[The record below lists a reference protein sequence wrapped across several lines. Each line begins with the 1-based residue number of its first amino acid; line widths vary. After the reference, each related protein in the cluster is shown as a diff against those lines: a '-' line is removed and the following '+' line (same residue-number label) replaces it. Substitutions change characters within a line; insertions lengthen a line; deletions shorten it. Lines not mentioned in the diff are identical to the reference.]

1 MSQRRGRLVATAA
14 TAALVALAPALGAA
28 QEAGDGTL
36 PRTPWGRPEIQGIW
50 TSSTY
55 TPLERPDNL
64 ADQAE
69 LSEEELAELNSL
81 LTAEGVDPLRARGV
95 LAAETE
101 AERLER
107 MRQTQENIHYD
118 NSIWLREPQPRR
130 LSTRRTSL
138 IVDPPDGRVP
148 PLVPS
153 AREREALRRAESR
166 WLVHN
171 IDPQSFD
178 SHETRTLQERC
189 LVWRH
194 EGPPMLPPSYNDL
207 TQILQTE
214 DYVVIMQEMRENDA
228 RIIPLDG
235 RPHLPPS
242 VREWSGDSR
251 GRWEGDTLVVES
263 TNFNDKVHFH
273 GSSSGLRVLERF
285 TRLDDETI
293 RYEFT
298 VEDPTAW
305 VRPWSVE
312 YPLMK
317 REGPLYEYACHE
329 GNHDA
334 RHILEVARNLDKAR
348 AERAAAAETGNR
360 GKAVR

>member
-1 MSQRRGRLVATAA
+1 MSQRRGRFVAAA
-14 TAALVALAPALGAA
+14 VTMAVAALVPAPGAG
-28 QEAGDGTL
+28 QEADDGAL
-36 PRTPWGRPEIQGIW
+36 PRTSWGHPLLQGIW

-55 TPLERPDNL
+55 TPLERPENL

-69 LSEEELAELNSL
+69 LSEEELAELNTL
-81 LTAEGVDPLRARGV
+81 LTAEGVDPLRARSV

-118 NSIWLREPQPRR
+118 NSVWLREPQPRR
-130 LSTRRTSL
+130 LTTRRTSL
-138 IVDPPDGRVP
+138 IVDPPDGRIP
-148 PLVPS
+148 PLVAS
-153 AREREALRRAESR
+153 RQEYEALRRADSR
-166 WLVHN
+166 WLVYN

-207 TQILQTE
+207 LQILQTE
-214 DYVVIMQEMRENDA
+214 HYVVIMQEMRENDA

-251 GRWEGDTLVVES
+251 GRWEGDTLVVET
-263 TNFNDKVHFH
+263 TNFNDKVHFN
-273 GSSSGLRVLERF
+273 GSSVGLHVVERF
-285 TRLDDETI
+285 TRVDEETI

-298 VEDPTAW
+298 VEDPTTW

-312 YPLMK
+312 YPLMR

-334 RHILEVARNLDKAR
+334 RHILEVARNI
-348 AERAAAAETGNR
+348 ERAADEAPDDGSEGAR
-360 GKAVR
+360 

>member
-1 MSQRRGRLVATAA
+1 MNQRGDRFVAAA
-14 TAALVALAPALGAA
+14 VSVALFTLAPALGAA
-28 QEAGDGTL
+28 QEAEDGAL
-36 PRTPWGRPEIQGIW
+36 PRTPWGHPVIQGIW

-69 LSEEELAELNSL
+69 LSEEELAELNTL
-81 LTAEGVDPLRARGV
+81 LTADGVDPLRARSV

-130 LSTRRTSL
+130 LTTRRTSL
-138 IVDPPDGRVP
+138 IVDPPDGRIPAARPVRPGARGAAQGREPLARPEHRPAVVRQPRDPHAPGALPGVAPRGAADAAALLQRPHADP
-148 PLVPS
+148 PDPG
-153 AREREALRRAESR
+153 LRGHHAGDAGRTTPA
-166 WLVHN
+166 
-171 IDPQSFD
+171 SFR
-178 SHETRTLQERC
+178 ST
-189 LVWRH
+189 
-194 EGPPMLPPSYNDL
+194 
-207 TQILQTE
+207 
-214 DYVVIMQEMRENDA
+214 A
-228 RIIPLDG
+228 

-242 VREWSGDSR
+242 MREWSGDSR

-263 TNFNDKVHFH
+263 TNFNEKVHFH
-273 GSSSGLRVLERF
+273 GSSTGLHVVERF
-285 TRLDDETI
+285 TRLDDQTI

-298 VEDPTAW
+298 VEDPTTW
-305 VRPWSVE
+305 TRPWSVE

-334 RHILEVARNLDKAR
+334 RHILEVARNLDAAR
-348 AERAAAAETGNR
+348 AAEARSSGGTGSR
-360 GKAVR
+360 R